1 MTFWLLLTVNSI
13 TFGGLLFLLA
23 AGFSLIFGL
32 MRIPN
37 LTHGSLFMLGAY
49 FGATFVGGY
58 SSMTFNFWV
67 AVLLAIVLV
76 AAFGAL
82 IERFLL
88 RQLPGQPLAQ
98 VLVTLG
104 VSFIVADFCL
114 MVWGG
119 DPVRVATPDSLTGF
133 VRYGPLVFPHYR
145 LAIIVIAVIVALG
158 LWLLLDRTRLGA
170 MIRAGVDDPDMAR
183 VVGIRVSRL
192 FTIVFA
198 LGAGLAAFGGIIGA
212 PILSV
217 YPGLDQ
223 DMLPLALVVVILG
236 GSGSLLGVSSAAW
249 SSASSIISARRCCP
263 SFPISYCSCPCCW
276 CCCCVRKGCS
286 AGSCHENPAM
296 STRLIAIAAGLLALV
311 TLPFWMHGDYYVNVS
326 SQILFSAIFALGLN
340 ILAGYGGLVSLGHAG
355 LFGIAAYATGYML
368 QAGFGHTVAILTA
381 LTVGMAAMAVFAVL
395 SLRATGIGFIMI
407 TLAVG
412 EIIWGLAYRWISIT
426 GGDNGIN
433 VHGRPH
439 PFGFEI
445 DSPGAFYYTT
455 LVVFLVAFASVAVFV
470 RSPMGAALM
479 GTRDQPRRMNALGY
493 HVWAI
498 RFWACMFSGL
508 LTAIAGVLF
517 VYYTQFISPQA
528 LDLTSSAEVLLM
540 VISGGAGTLLGPIV
554 GAALVVVVKSVVSG
568 FIERW
573 NMLLGFIFVAIVIL
587 MPEGLVPGSAR
598 LWRLAW
604 RKLSAPGK
612 AAATEGKP

>member
-1 MTFWLLLTVNSI
+1 
-13 TFGGLLFLLA
+13 
-23 AGFSLIFGL
+23 
-32 MRIPN
+32 
-37 LTHGSLFMLGAY
+37 
-49 FGATFVGGY
+49 
-58 SSMTFNFWV
+58 
-67 AVLLAIVLV
+67 
-76 AAFGAL
+76 
-82 IERFLL
+82 
-88 RQLPGQPLAQ
+88 
-98 VLVTLG
+98 
-104 VSFIVADFCL
+104 
-114 MVWGG
+114 
-119 DPVRVATPDSLTGF
+119 
-133 VRYGPLVFPHYR
+133 
-145 LAIIVIAVIVALG
+145 
-158 LWLLLDRTRLGA
+158 
-170 MIRAGVDDPDMAR
+170 
-183 VVGIRVSRL
+183 
-192 FTIVFA
+192 
-198 LGAGLAAFGGIIGA
+198 
-212 PILSV
+212 
-217 YPGLDQ
+217 
-223 DMLPLALVVVILG
+223 
-236 GSGSLLGVSSAAW
+236 
-249 SSASSIISARRCCP
+249 
-263 SFPISYCSCPCCW
+263 
-276 CCCCVRKGCS
+276 
-286 AGSCHENPAM
+286 M
-296 STRLIAIAAGLLALV
+296 STRLIAFAAGFLALV

-355 LFGIAAYATGYML
+355 LLGIAAYATGYML
-368 QAGFGHTVAILTA
+368 QAGFGHTVAILAA

-407 TLAVG
+407 TLALG